1 MFKRSYINK
10 IPVEEAEALAN
21 LRWFVMGGGG
31 GWESMLLRHPYH
43 KFSSAILIHIH
54 CSI

>member
-21 LRWFVMGGGG
+21 LRWFVMVGGGDVG
-31 GWESMLLRHPYH
+31 RMGINATKTSL
-43 KFSSAILIHIH
+43 S
-54 CSI
+54 

>member
-31 GWESMLLRHPYH
+31 RMGINATKTSL
-43 KFSSAILIHIH
+43 S
-54 CSI
+54 